1 MTTPLFV
8 LSLPRSGSTLLQRM
22 LMAHRDISGVDS
34 ECWVLLPWL
43 YARRAGGV
51 RAEYD
56 HQLASNGVRNMI
68 DALPGKGADYEAI
81 IRGAYEAF
89 YGRLSPP
96 SAAYFIDK
104 TPFYYRIIDELIRT
118 FPEARFIVL
127 VRNPLSVL
135 SSSIKTFSQDSLRRS
150 DRIEH
155 YLRRGPQ
162 LLAAGA
168 QALGP
173 KAHVV
178 RYEALVQEPEAV
190 LSGICAHLELEADP
204 ACWRDFE
211 DQQVRMGDPHRNAY
225 SGVVNRSAA
234 WKDGLR
240 TRVRQRLAAQYIKEI
255 DQGYLDLC
263 QLKRA
268 SLHQD
273 LQRLPSAPLGL
284 RDASDLGVGLFAR
297 WAKHKAGWLPRG

>member
-1 MTTPLFV
+1 MTAPLFV

-22 LMAHRDISGVDS
+22 LMAHPDIAGVDS

-43 YARRAGGV
+43 YARRGGGV

-89 YGRLSPP
+89 YTRLSPDG
-96 SAAYFIDK
+96 AAYFIDK

-118 FPEARFIVL
+118 FPDARFIVL

-135 SSSIKTFSQDSLRRS
+135 SSSIKTFSQDSLRRA

-155 YLRRGPQ
+155 YLRHGPQ
-162 LLAAGA
+162 LLAQGA
-168 QALGP
+168 KALGDR
-173 KAHVV
+173 AHVV
-178 RYEALVQEPEAV
+178 RYEALVQAPEAV
-190 LSGICAHLELEADP
+190 LSGICAHLGLEAAP
-204 ACWRDFE
+204 ACWQAFE
-211 DQQVRMGDPHRNAY
+211 EQQVRMGDPHRNAY

-240 TRVRQRLAAQYIKEI
+240 TRVRQRLAKQYIEEI

-263 QLKRA
+263 QIDRA
-268 SLHQD
+268 SLQRD
-273 LQRLPSAPLGL
+273 LQGLPTAPLGL
-284 RDASDLGVGLFAR
+284 KDASDLGVGLFAR
-297 WAKHKAGWLPRG
+297 WAKAKAGWLPRG